1 MKRLKK
7 LSKRPRTSELLA
19 ACLGA
24 VVLLTTASAASA
36 VTYRPTR
43 TNDPKPNGC
52 KPKDCSL
59 REAVIAANDAQGGM
73 ILLRPGKHY
82 ELTRKG
88 AGENA
93 GADR

>member
-7 LSKRPRTSELLA
+7 LSKRPRTSGLLA

-43 TNDPKPNGC
+43 TDDPKPNGC

-59 REAVIAANDAQGGM
+59 REAVIAANARGM
-73 ILLRPGKHY
+73 PATILLRPGKRY
-82 ELTRKG
+82 VLRG
-88 AGENA
+88 PLSWLS
-93 GADR
+93 